1 MDSVFAMN
9 KDNSPSFQQL
19 FSSPEFQDHFTKRA
33 GAHADIGI
41 EFVASDQVVCMRIPF
56 AEKLTRSTANR
67 SIHAGA
73 IMTAMDSAMGLAVM
87 MEMTEPSSLATLE
100 LRYDELRS
108 PQADSP
114 IEVYAECE
122 QITEDIAYLVATA
135 NEPGVTGPFARA
147 VGRFILTGAPSGF
160 LEQALQMM
168 KSEAPGLGVQ

>member
-1 MDSVFAMN
+1 MDSMFAMN
-9 KDNSPSFQQL
+9 KDDSPSFQQL

-41 EFVASDQVVCMRIPF
+41 EFVKSDQAVCMRIPF
-56 AEKLTRSTANR
+56 AEKLTRSTDNR
-67 SIHAGA
+67 SIHAG
-73 IMTAMDSAMGLAVM
+73 
-87 MEMTEPSSLATLE
+87 MTEPSSLATLE
-100 LRYDELRS
+100 LRYDELRC